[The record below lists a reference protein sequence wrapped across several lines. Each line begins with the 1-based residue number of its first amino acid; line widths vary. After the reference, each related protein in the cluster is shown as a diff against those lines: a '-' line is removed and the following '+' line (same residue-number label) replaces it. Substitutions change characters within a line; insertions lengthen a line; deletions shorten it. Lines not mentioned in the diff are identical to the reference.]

1 MLTPPTDNL
10 YKFMAVFGLIM
21 ILSSGAF
28 WWKASDELSEFF
40 ERSESYVNDIPKSGV
55 AYGKFAEKTNEAIAI
70 YNSVG
75 GDRSKLTQQ
84 QELALEAILADA
96 EILRDEA
103 DQIINRNPAKRI
115 ALNSRFERYKLVKLV
130 SFAGIILGLLISA
143 LGFYFWHTRLQIY
156 IDKLHREND
165 V

>member
-28 WWKASDELSEFF
+28 WWKASNELSEFF
-40 ERSESYVNDIPKSGV
+40 ERSESYVNDIPKSGE

-75 GDRSKLTQQ
+75 G
-84 QELALEAILADA
+84 
-96 EILRDEA
+96 
-103 DQIINRNPAKRI
+103 
-115 ALNSRFERYKLVKLV
+115 
-130 SFAGIILGLLISA
+130 
-143 LGFYFWHTRLQIY
+143 
-156 IDKLHREND
+156 
-165 V
+165 